1 LVKPASHSDDF
12 MARERTSL
20 PDDNNSFT
28 VGVLALQG
36 SFEEHQDVLFGLGVG
51 VVEIRLPQQLE
62 GLDGLIL
69 PGGESTTMGKL
80 AVDYG
85 LLEPL
90 REFGKERAI
99 WGTCAG
105 AILLSKDAHRS
116 QPLLELMDIT
126 VDRNAYGRQIA
137 SFETELE
144 IPALSA
150 VSESST
156 PFNGVFIRAPLISSV
171 GDNAET
177 LATLPDGRVVAA
189 QQGHLLATA
198 FHPELTDDDR
208 FHRYF
213 IHLIQN
219 ANRSIWQES

>member
-1 LVKPASHSDDF
+1 MVEPRYVAKSLMTDDN
-12 MARERTSL
+12 TSL
-20 PDDNNSFT
+20 NLEPGQLK

-36 SFEEHQDVLFGLGVG
+36 SFEEHLHMLSSLGVDAR
-51 VVEIRLPQQLE
+51 EIRLPDQLAD
-62 GLDGLIL
+62 LDGLII

-80 AVDYG
+80 AVDFG
-85 LLEPL
+85 LLDPL
-90 REFGKERAI
+90 RAFGKEKAI

-137 SFETELE
+137 SFETKLD
-144 IPALSA
+144 IPVLKT
-150 VSESST
+150 VSQSTT
-156 PFNGVFIRAPLISSV
+156 PFNGIFIRAPLISSV
-171 GDNAET
+171 GEEAEA
-177 LATLPDGRVVAA
+177 LAALPDGRVVAA

-208 FHRYF
+208 IHRYF
-213 IHLIQN
+213 LHLILGKTKN
-219 ANRSIWQES
+219 L